1 MKLSPF
7 INPILVPALTSL
19 CILTACGGS
28 SGGGSDDSAQ
38 NTATPSTD
46 TTPPTTTPPAQNNAP
61 VANAGENQS
70 SILGDSI
77 SLNGAQ
83 SADSDGDSLS
93 YLWAITSAPNGSAVS
108 LTDAENVNTNFTPD
122 IAGDYVISLT
132 VSDSELE
139 HTASVTITV
148 TQASQ
153 ENQAPIADVGTNQSA
168 NVSEAVL
175 ISGENSRDPD
185 GDSLTFQWAFTA
197 MPKGSQVALSEAQS
211 LASSFEFTPDA
222 SGDYQLQLTV
232 NDGEVTSS
240 PVSITIAAQSN
251 NLDITD
257 KIFVEQSG
265 SCAEY
270 LGTYQ
275 SNVDDIKRGLAFNGS
290 VSISA
295 DSSECLIQVNQIPN
309 HDFNDQSA
317 RFANDV
323 QEVVSSYRIP
333 IKPEPSATPANLI
346 IGTTE
351 AIMLNGVTL
360 DILAAACYGV
370 GDEPLGREKIGC
382 GASQN
387 DNPWRYDP
395 MSPLNTF
402 GTDIHN
408 AHTQPNGKYHYH
420 ANPVA
425 MFSQSCE
432 ANIASPVIGF
442 AADGYP
448 IFGSCFI
455 DSTTGETRKA
465 LSSYQLKDNGGPR
478 QAVDGFQTPQAGVGD
493 IASNNYDGQFRGD
506 WEYVEGT
513 GDLDQCNG
521 MVVDG
526 QYGYFVTDT
535 FPWVINCYNGEV
547 NSSFSRSTELERRSH
562 SHSASHNASHD
573 EMHENNIEHEH

>member
-1 MKLSPF
+1 MKLSPV
-7 INPILVPALTSL
+7 ILPVITPVLTSL
-19 CILTACGGS
+19 CLVTACGGS
-28 SGGGSDDSAQ
+28 SSGGSNDTQ
-38 NTATPSTD
+38 N
-46 TTPPTTTPPAQNNAP
+46 TTTPPADSTPPSTPTPAPNNAP

-70 SILGDSI
+70 IILGNTV
-77 SLNGAQ
+77 SLSGAQ

-93 YLWAITSAPNGSAVS
+93 YLWTMSNAPDGSTVS
-108 LTDAENVNTNFTPD
+108 LTNPENVNTSFTPD

-139 HTASVTITV
+139 HTASVTV
-148 TQASQ
+148 AVSPLSA
-153 ENQAPIADVGTNQSA
+153 ENQTPIADAGTNQSA

-185 GDSLTFQWAFTA
+185 GDSLAYQWAFTNK
-197 MPKGSQVALSEAQS
+197 PKGSQVALSQAQS
-211 LASSFEFTPDA
+211 VAASFEFTPDA
-222 SGDYQLQLTV
+222 SGDYALQLTV
-232 NDGEVTSS
+232 SDGESTSS
-240 PVSITIAAQSN
+240 PVSITITAQSN

-275 SNVDDIKRGLAFNGS
+275 SSVDDIKRGLAFNGS

-323 QEVVSSYRIP
+323 QAVLSSYRIP
-333 IKPEPSATPANLI
+333 IKPEPSATPANLV

-382 GASQN
+382 GANQN

-425 MFSQSCE
+425 MFSQTCT
-432 ANIASPVIGF
+432 AGIASPVIGF

-506 WEYVEGT
+506 WEYVQGA

-526 QYGYFVTDT
+526 QYGYFITDS
-535 FPWVINCYNGEV
+535 FPWVINCYTGEV
-547 NSSFSRSTELERRSH
+547 NSSFSRSVELERRSH
-562 SHSASHNASHD
+562 SHSVSHDFSHD
-573 EMHENNIEHEH
+573 EMHENSIEHEH